1 MVTTIGFRA
10 TPTDVRFAVFDGDQ
24 RSVVNIEILRIPT
37 AFSGP
42 EGLKFIRSN
51 VLDILRE
58 YDVAYAGI
66 RTTEPSAQSI
76 DLRRVQVEGVIQE
89 AFASSTL
96 KGFYAGPI
104 AIIAHRLG
112 IDRAR
117 FKPMVAG
124 ENDLGVDGWAD
135 MPTDPRCPV
144 TSAHGRSDD
153 LTAGPRKRHD

>member
-10 TPTDVRFAVFDGDQ
+10 TPTDVRFAVFDADQ
-24 RSVVNIEILRIPT
+24 QLVINVEVLRIPT

-42 EGLKFIRSN
+42 EGLKFVRSN
-51 VLDILRE
+51 VLDIMRE
-58 YDVAYAGI
+58 YQVDFAGI
-66 RTTEPSAQSI
+66 RTTEPSAQTI

-104 AIIAHRLG
+104 AVIAHRLG
-112 IDRAR
+112 IDRTR

-124 ENDLGVDGWAD
+124 DNDLQVQGWAD
-135 MPTDPRCPV
+135 MASNAREAV
-144 TSAHGRSDD
+144 LAAIGAARV
-153 LTAGPRKRHD
+153 

>member
-1 MVTTIGFRA
+1 MAITIGFRA

-58 YDVAYAGI
+58 YDVDYAGI
-66 RTTEPSAQSI
+66 RTTEPSAKSI

-96 KGFYAGPI
+96 TSFYAGPI

-112 IDRAR
+112 VDRTR

-124 ENDLGVDGWAD
+124 ENDFDIEGWEG
-135 MPTDPRCPV
+135 MPGNSREAV
-144 TSAHGRSDD
+144 LAAIG
-153 LTAGPRKRHD
+153 AANV

>member
-10 TPTDVRFAVFDGDQ
+10 TPTDVRFAVFDGDR

-58 YDVAYAGI
+58 YEVAYAGI

-112 IDRAR
+112 IDRTR

-135 MPTDPRCPV
+135 MATNSREALLAAIGAANV
-144 TSAHGRSDD
+144 
-153 LTAGPRKRHD
+153 

>member
-10 TPTDVRFAVFDGDQ
+10 TPTEVNFAVFDGDE
-24 RSVVNIEILRIPT
+24 RSVVNVESLKIPT

-58 YDVAYAGI
+58 YGIAYAGI

-76 DLRRVQVEGVIQE
+76 DLRRVQIEGVIQE
-89 AFASSTL
+89 AFASSSL

-104 AIIAHRLG
+104 AVIAHKLG
-112 IDRAR
+112 VDRTR

-124 ENDLGVDGWAD
+124 DNDLQVDGWAGLSGNS
-135 MPTDPRCPV
+135 REALLAAIGAANV
-144 TSAHGRSDD
+144 
-153 LTAGPRKRHD
+153 